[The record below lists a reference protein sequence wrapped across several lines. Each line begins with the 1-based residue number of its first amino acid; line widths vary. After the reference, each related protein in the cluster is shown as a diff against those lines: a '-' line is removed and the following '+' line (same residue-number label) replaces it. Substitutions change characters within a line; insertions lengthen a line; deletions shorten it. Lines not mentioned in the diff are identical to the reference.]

1 MIYRA
6 ARTDH
11 VGLIILWM
19 NTCFHLL
26 SGARNVSAWA
36 VSCKR

>member
-1 MIYRA
+1 VIHRA

-11 VGLIILWM
+11 LGLVILWM
-19 NTCFHLL
+19 NACFHL
-26 SGARNVSAWA
+26 SNGAQNVSAWA

>member
-1 MIYRA
+1 VIDRA
-6 ARTDH
+6 ARTDD
-11 VGLIILWM
+11 VGLVILWM
-19 NTCFHLL
+19 NACFHLS